1 MSDIVRFHVPC
12 KLEYTRMVEDFAQLI
27 ASYLQVPDVHKTELS
42 QNLRAVMNE
51 VFINIVK
58 HSNTAA
64 IDEMVRFQFE
74 MGMKFI
80 LISIFDHGP
89 GFQAESYYPPYPQ
102 YLFGRKFLLNK
113 VLDGWV
119 YYTILD
125 PFTVSF
131 SFEQGPFREK
141 DDIIDPGV
149 LQDHGLGLSII
160 TKLMDYVT
168 YTYIGEGK
176 FDWKIVKNLNP
187 QKPKPE

>member
-1 MSDIVRFHVPC
+1 MNDIIRFHVPC
-12 KLEYTRMVEDFAQLI
+12 KVKYTKMVEDFSSLI
-27 ASYLQVPDVHKTELS
+27 ASYLNIPDIDRERLA

-51 VFINIVK
+51 VFLNIVK

-80 LISIFDHGP
+80 VISIFDHGP
-89 GFQAESYYPPYPQ
+89 GFQADSYYPPYPQ
-102 YLFGRKFLLNK
+102 YLFGKKYVLNK

-119 YYTILD
+119 SYTIVD

-131 SFEQGPFREK
+131 VFEEELEQDVEN
-141 DDIIDPGV
+141 IDSSV
-149 LQDHGLGLSII
+149 LRDHGLGLSII

-176 FDWKIVKNLNP
+176 FDWKIVKHLMP
-187 QKPKPE
+187 

>member
-1 MSDIVRFHVPC
+1 MNDIVRFHVPC
-12 KLEYTRMVEDFAQLI
+12 KLEYTRMVEDFAELI
-27 ASYLQVPDVHKTELS
+27 ASYLQVSDVHKTQLS

-51 VFINIVK
+51 VFLNIVK

-80 LISIFDHGP
+80 VISIFDHGP
-89 GFQAESYYPPYPQ
+89 GFQAEAYYPPYPQ
-102 YLFGRKFLLNK
+102 YLLEKKFLLNK

-131 SFEQGPFREK
+131 SFEQGNFNEEA
-141 DDIIDPGV
+141 DILDSGV

-168 YTYIGEGK
+168 YSYIGEGK
-176 FDWKIVKNLNP
+176 FDWKIIKVLSP
-187 QKPKPE
+187 QRGKKE